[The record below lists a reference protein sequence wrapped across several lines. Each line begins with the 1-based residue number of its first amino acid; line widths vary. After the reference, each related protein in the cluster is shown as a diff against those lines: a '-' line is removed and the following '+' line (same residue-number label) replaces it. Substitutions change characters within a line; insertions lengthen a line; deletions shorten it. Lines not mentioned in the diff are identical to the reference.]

1 MNQDNACIKKVKV
14 VVCNCLLVFCSVVG
28 TLYMVEFALNWTQ
41 PAPFNKRSFY
51 ALLNGKVFD
60 SRSKIEVV
68 NELRRNLDGKTV
80 PQVSGFSF
88 NQDQIKRIPT
98 ALAGVSAARTVF
110 CNESGDWVTYQS
122 DRYGFNNSDQ
132 IWDENPDGVIVG
144 DSFVHGACV
153 PRDQNI
159 SSHLNNLGQLRF
171 LNLGVNGAG
180 PYRML
185 AVLKEYAA
193 LLQPKFIIWMF
204 FEGNDLQNVD
214 DEEDH
219 PILRRYLEVG
229 FRQGL
234 PDRQDELDQALAHK
248 IDKALDSSP
257 SNEKKPQ
264 EGWEWVKY
272 RIVLESLRRYIGTP
286 TALRG
291 LEARNSPKKEP
302 EGHVL
307 DRRLDSLVKILV
319 EAERVV
325 SEWEGKI
332 VFVYLPQYERYIG
345 NISDLPRPEVLH
357 RVKRI
362 GLPIIDMHE
371 NFSNADIPLVNLFP
385 FGMNGHYTS
394 EGYKMVARF
403 IYQEL
408 GSTVNVGVPAENS
421 KERL

>member
-1 MNQDNACIKKVKV
+1 
-14 VVCNCLLVFCSVVG
+14 
-28 TLYMVEFALNWTQ
+28 MVEFALNRTQ
-41 PAPFNKRSFY
+41 PAPFNKRAFY

-88 NQDQIKRIPT
+88 NQ
-98 ALAGVSAARTVF
+98 
-110 CNESGDWVTYQS
+110 
-122 DRYGFNNSDQ
+122 
-132 IWDENPDGVIVG
+132 
-144 DSFVHGACV
+144 
-153 PRDQNI
+153 
-159 SSHLNNLGQLRF
+159 
-171 LNLGVNGAG
+171 
-180 PYRML
+180 
-185 AVLKEYAA
+185 
-193 LLQPKFIIWMF
+193 
-204 FEGNDLQNVD
+204 
-214 DEEDH
+214 DH

-257 SNEKKPQ
+257 SNEKKQQ

-291 LEARNSPKKEP
+291 LEARNSSKKEP

-307 DRRLDSLVKILV
+307 FRRLESLVKVLV

-325 SEWEGKI
+325 SEWKGKI
-332 VFVYLPQYERYIG
+332 VFVYLPQYERYFG
-345 NISDLPRPEVLH
+345 NISDLPRPEVLR

-362 GLPIIDMHE
+362 GIQIV
-371 NFSNADIPLVNLFP
+371 DI
-385 FGMNGHYTS
+385 S
-394 EGYKMVARF
+394 EAVFKKLETPTNM
-403 IYQEL
+403 
-408 GSTVNVGVPAENS
+408 
-421 KERL
+421 